1 MPIWLSVLIILLAFY
16 VMTVL
21 IESRFIQSLDN
32 IASYL
37 KLPESVAGATLLAFG
52 TSAPEIS
59 TALVA
64 LFLDGASPAT
74 GIGAIVGSAIFQIL
88 VVIGF
93 TAYVRS
99 TTLDWK
105 PVVRDTLFYAVCV
118 GILIYCLQDGQLEV
132 KEGWLLVG
140 AYLLYLLLLAWWAK
154 NVKEKPRD
162 RALEAKYAK
171 ELADKKKTK
180 TRFQLFFGYLTFP
193 IDKLVTFIPNTEKKR
208 NWTLPVF
215 MLCLAIIGYACY
227 WLVLAAEA
235 FADKV
240 GISEAIIALTVLAG
254 GSSIPEMI
262 SSGVVARQGRGD
274 MAIANAI
281 GSNVF
286 DILVSLGLPVLIY
299 TSMKGN
305 LVLSS
310 DAGSDLSSSVSLL
323 FGSLILVFL
332 LLLVNKFRINRAIG
346 IFLIVLYGIYVW
358 GAYTGYIE
366 KLLVVF
372 E

>member
-1 MPIWLSVLIILLAFY
+1 MPIWLSILIILLAFY

-21 IESRFIQSLDN
+21 IENRFIQSLDN

-64 LFLDGASPAT
+64 LFLSDASPAT

-93 TAYVRS
+93 TAYVKD

-118 GILIYCLQDGQLEV
+118 GILIFCLQDGQLTV
-132 KEGWLLVG
+132 QEGWLLVG
-140 AYLLYLLLLAWWAK
+140 AYLIYLLLLVWWTK
-154 NVKEKPRD
+154 NIKEKPREMINEED
-162 RALEAKYAK
+162 LKEAINNQAKPHKVRAIFNL
-171 ELADKKKTK
+171 
-180 TRFQLFFGYLTFP
+180 LTYP
-193 IDKLVTFIPNTEKKR
+193 IDQLINLLPNVQKKR
-208 NWTLPVF
+208 NWTIPVF
-215 MLCLAIIGYACY
+215 LLSLLIIGYACY

-235 FADKV
+235 FADQV

-286 DILVSLGLPVLIY
+286 DILISLGLPVLIF

-305 LVLSS
+305 LILPT
-310 DAGSDLSSSVSLL
+310 AQGSDLSSSVSLL
-323 FGSLILVFL
+323 FGSLLLVFL
-332 LLLVNKFRINRAIG
+332 ILLFNKFRLNRAIG
-346 IFLIVLYGIYVW
+346 IFLIIMYVIYVW
-358 GAYTGYIE
+358 AAYTGYID
-366 KLLVVF
+366 KFMAAL
-372 E
+372 

>member
-1 MPIWLSVLIILLAFY
+1 MPIWLSIIIILLAFY
-16 VMTVL
+16 IMTVL

-32 IASYL
+32 ISNYL

-93 TAYVRS
+93 TAYVKT

-105 PVVRDTLFYAVCV
+105 PVVRDTLFYALCV
-118 GILIYCLQDGQLEV
+118 GLLIYCLHDQQLTV
-132 KEGWLLVG
+132 TEGWLLVG
-140 AYLLYLLLLAWWAK
+140 CYIAYLLLLAWWTK
-154 NVKEKPRD
+154 NVKENPKKVVVTEEEIAKIAAVQQPD
-162 RALEAKYAK
+162 RSKLKA
-171 ELADKKKTK
+171 
-180 TRFQLFFGYLTFP
+180 FFKLLTFP
-193 IDKLVTFIPNTEKKR
+193 VDKVLSWIPNAQERPK
-208 NWTLPVF
+208 WTLPVF
-215 MLCLAIIGYACY
+215 ILCLFIIGYSCY

-235 FADKV
+235 FAGHV
-240 GISEAIIALTVLAG
+240 GISEAVIALTVLAG

-281 GSNVF
+281 GSNIF
-286 DILVSLGLPVLIY
+286 DILISLGLPVLIY
-299 TSMKGN
+299 TSLKGN
-305 LVLSS
+305 LSET
-310 DAGSDLSSSVSLL
+310 GGTDLSSSVSLL

-332 LLLVNKFRINRAIG
+332 ILLINKFKINRAIG
-346 IFLIVLYGIYVW
+346 ITLIVIYVIYVW
-358 GAYTGYIE
+358 AAYTGYIDR
-366 KLLVVF
+366 LWMF
-372 E
+372 